1 MPAAGRTLSGF
12 GVAAAMCGYAL
23 LANYTNQSGNATL
36 GVAVAL
42 APLILALLLFAG
54 RSPHRLL
61 ILSSI
66 AVAGAAAVL
75 AWPLLKQ
82 HYGWIYW
89 IEHEALQMT
98 LFATFAR
105 TLFAGRQPLC
115 ARYAEI
121 MHGSLNEAHS
131 RYARSVTVA
140 WTIFFGIMI
149 AISTSLFFLFPLG
162 IWSIFS
168 NFVFLPLVALMFI
181 VEFAVRKRVLADV
194 EHTGVMDAVRTYRKM
209 SEQLRQPGL

>member
-1 MPAAGRTLSGF
+1 MFPAGRTLSGF
-12 GVAAAMCGYAL
+12 GVAAAMFGYAL

-42 APLILALLLFAG
+42 SPLLLALLLFAG

-61 ILSSI
+61 MLSLI
-66 AVAGAAAVL
+66 AVAGTATIL
-75 AWPLLKQ
+75 AWPLLKR

-89 IEHEALQMT
+89 MEHEALQLT

-121 MHGSLNEAHS
+121 MHGSLNEAHR

-140 WTIFFGIMI
+140 WTVFFGIMI
-149 AISTSLFFLFPLG
+149 AVSTSLFFLFPLG

-181 VEFAVRKRVLADV
+181 AEFAIRKRVLTDIR
-194 EHTGVMDAVRTYRKM
+194 HTGVMETVRTYRKM
-209 SEQLRQPGL
+209 PGQLR

>member
-1 MPAAGRTLSGF
+1 MSPAGRTLSGF
-12 GVAAAMCGYAL
+12 GVAAAMFGYAL

-42 APLILALLLFAG
+42 APLIPALLLFAV
-54 RSPHRLL
+54 RSPHRLTILAL
-61 ILSSI
+61 I
-66 AVAGAAAVL
+66 AAAGTAAVL

-89 IEHEALQMT
+89 MEHEALQWT
-98 LFATFAR
+98 LFTAFAR

-115 ARYAEI
+115 ARYAEL

-140 WTIFFGIMI
+140 WTVFFGIMI
-149 AISTSLFFLFPLG
+149 AVSTSLFFLFPLKV
-162 IWSIFS
+162 WSIFS

-181 VEFAVRKRVLADV
+181 AEFSVRKRILTDV
-194 EHTGVMDAVRTYRKM
+194 AHASVMETVRTYRKM
-209 SEQLRQPGL
+209 PELLR

>member
-1 MPAAGRTLSGF
+1 MASAGRTLSGF

-23 LANYTNQSGNATL
+23 LANYTNQSGNASL
-36 GVAVAL
+36 GITVAL
-42 APLILALLLFAG
+42 TPLIMAVLLFAG
-54 RSPHRLL
+54 RSSHRLVML
-61 ILSSI
+61 TLT
-66 AVAGAAAVL
+66 AVAGVSAVL

-89 IEHEALQMT
+89 MEHETMQLS

-105 TLFAGRQPLC
+105 TLVSGRQPLC

-121 MHGSLNEAHS
+121 MHGTLNEAHS

-140 WTIFFGIMI
+140 WTVFFGIMI
-149 AISTSLFFLFPLG
+149 IVSTSLFFLFSLG

-168 NFVFLPLVALMFI
+168 NFIFLPLVALMFI
-181 VEFAVRKRVLADV
+181 VEFSVRKRALPDV
-194 EHTGVMDAVRTYRKM
+194 EHTGVIEALRTYRNM
-209 SEQLRQPGL
+209 SGQYR

>member
-1 MPAAGRTLSGF
+1 MSPAARTLSGF
-12 GVAAAMCGYAL
+12 GVAAAMFGYAL
-23 LANYTNQSGNATL
+23 LANYTNQSGNAPL

-42 APLILALLLFAG
+42 APLLLALLLFAG
-54 RSPHRLL
+54 RSSHRLL
-61 ILSSI
+61 MLSLITI
-66 AVAGAAAVL
+66 AGTAAIL
-75 AWPLLKQ
+75 AWPLLKR

-89 IEHEALQMT
+89 MEHEALQLT

-121 MHGSLNEAHS
+121 MHGSLNEAHR

-140 WTIFFGIMI
+140 WAVFFGIMI
-149 AISTSLFFLFPLG
+149 AVSTSLFFLFPLG

-181 VEFAVRKRVLADV
+181 AEFAIRKRVLTDV
-194 EHTGVMDAVRTYRKM
+194 EHTGVMETVRTYRKM
-209 SEQLRQPGL
+209 PGQLR